1 DQETG
6 QGPATIAFQE
16 RRPVILQD
24 WDVEPSVAPWK
35 SRAAEHGLRSSA
47 SFPLVQEGNSRAVL
61 SLYSGKSLFFDDE
74 ILKLLASIVD
84 DTGFA
89 LDKMAETRRRISAE
103 EDREQLLQTLDLHA
117 QELEVLVVMRTAHL
131 AMLSTAIEQ
140 SPASVAITDA
150 AGLIDYVNPY
160 FLKITGYLKDE
171 IIGKNM
177 NILNSGEMP
186 KEFYHQMW
194 DTLKAG
200 KAWFGEI
207 CNKAKDGHLFWEHAS
222 ISPVFDHKGDISQ
235 FVSVKDDI
243 TDRKFRDE
251 ELKLAQEALITVK
264 DRLAMAA
271 KAGTVGI
278 WDYDIIN
285 NQLIWDEQMFRL
297 YGTTSGQFS
306 GTLDA
311 WQNGMHPEDRERTE
325 EEHRAALR
333 GDHDFD
339 TEFRVLW
346 PDGTV
351 RTIRALAAV
360 SRDSSGHAIKMVG
373 TNWDITTEKTK
384 IEELRR
390 ANEDLDKAARAKSA
404 FLSNMSHEIRTPM
417 NAVLGFAQLL
427 EREKGTT
434 ARQREYI
441 ANIKG
446 AGDHLLALIN
456 EILDLA
462 SIESGR
468 TQLSEESL
476 DLRQFID
483 ELGAMFRIQT
493 DEKGLALDCVV
504 DPEVPYQVL
513 TDTKRLRQI
522 LINLLGNA
530 VKFTSF
536 GKISLTLHS
545 ELLGNKGRGQRH
557 RLSIDVTDSGPG
569 IGAEDLGRI
578 FEAFEQTA
586 LGASKGGTG
595 LGLAISRSIART
607 MGGDIEAYS
616 EPGLGSRFRLSF
628 EAKPTEV
635 TSTVHAMERRVL
647 RISAGQEGCRIL
659 IVDDREENRAILR
672 DLLTAIGFDTR
683 EARDG
688 QEALDTL
695 EAWAPDAV
703 LMDIQMPGMGGLE
716 AIRRIRASNRY
727 QALKVIVLSASAL
740 DFNRRDAIEA
750 GADGFISK
758 PFREAELFAILKEAL
773 GLEYDE
779 ETIEAEDGLHEADLV
794 DSASL
799 APELVVRLRT
809 AAHEAA
815 YDQIGE
821 ILSSMESEHVRS
833 ARLLRDRLENYDYR
847 GMVEFLDA
855 QESSHG

>member
-1 DQETG
+1 
-6 QGPATIAFQE
+6 
-16 RRPVILQD
+16 
-24 WDVEPSVAPWK
+24 VEPSVAPWK

-47 SFPLVQEGNSRAVL
+47 TFPLIQEGKSRAVL
-61 SLYSGKSLFFDDE
+61 SLYSGKSHYFDNE

-89 LDKMAETRRRISAE
+89 LDKMAETHRRISAE

-160 FLKITGYLKDE
+160 FLKITGYQNDE
-171 IIGKNM
+171 VIGKNM

-186 KEFYHQMW
+186 KEFYPQMW
-194 DTLKAG
+194 ETLKAG
-200 KAWFGEI
+200 KIWFGEI

-222 ISPVFDHKGDISQ
+222 ISPILDHKGDISQ
-235 FVSVKDDI
+235 FVAVKDDI

-251 ELKLAQEALITVK
+251 ELKLAQETLIAVK

-278 WDYDIIN
+278 WDYNILN

-311 WQNGMHPEDRERTE
+311 WQNGLHPEDRERGE
-325 EEHRAALR
+325 AEYLAALR

-351 RTIRALAAV
+351 RNIRALAAV
-360 SRDSSGHAIKMVG
+360 TRDSGGHAIKIVG

-390 ANEDLDKAARAKSA
+390 ANEDLDKAVRTKSA

-434 ARQREYI
+434 ARQRDYI

-476 DLRQFID
+476 DLRQFVD
-483 ELGAMFRIQT
+483 ELGTMFRIQT
-493 DEKGLALDCVV
+493 DEMGLALDCVV
-504 DPEVPYQVL
+504 DPEVPCQVL
-513 TDTKRLRQI
+513 TDTKKIRQI

-530 VKFTSF
+530 VKFTTS

-545 ELLGNKGRGQRH
+545 ELLGNEGRGQRH

-569 IGAEDLGRI
+569 IVAEDLGRI

-595 LGLAISRSIART
+595 LGLPISRSIARA

-616 EPGLGSRFRLSF
+616 EPGVGSRFRLSF
-628 EAKPTEV
+628 EAKQVEV
-635 TSTVHAMERRVL
+635 TSTVDAVAQRVL
-647 RISAGQEGCRIL
+647 RISAGQDRCRIL
-659 IVDDREENRAILR
+659 IVDDREGNRAILR
-672 DLLTAIGFDTR
+672 DLLTAVGFDSR
-683 EARDG
+683 EACDG
-688 QEALDTL
+688 QEALDVL
-695 EAWAPDAV
+695 EAWTPAAV

-716 AIRRIRASNRY
+716 AIRRIKASKRDR
-727 QALKVIVLSASAL
+727 ALKVIALSASAL
-740 DFNRRDAIEA
+740 DFNRHDAFEA

-779 ETIEAEDGLHEADLV
+779 ESIEAEDGVHEADLV

-799 APELVVRLRT
+799 AHELVVRLR
-809 AAHEAA
+809 AAAQEAA

-821 ILSSMESEHVRS
+821 ILSSMEGGHARS
-833 ARLLRDRLENYDYR
+833 ARLLRDRLDNYDYK

-855 QESSHG
+855 QEASLG